1 MSDEPATNASDA
13 SSNATKMK
21 RGPRWLAVAAVASLV
36 LHSLDYLLGLVIW
49 LPFYSG
55 LFGYLLAGLIAG
67 GTAFRLART
76 LRPVTRSRIIL
87 FSILMATANAPFALY
102 WEYHHVAEG
111 VAGLAGFR
119 KLRARAAR
127 DNTPIK
133 EVNDR
138 INDEFRS
145 QLASLYPPGR
155 MLGYARWC
163 IASGEMVIEVGDASD
178 TVFTDHQG
186 WVWLVRSIIAYVLSI
201 LGLVFSFDGL
211 RSMQPISN
219 VLAPGEE
226 YEELDD

>member
-1 MSDEPATNASDA
+1 MIDEPATNASDA
-13 SSNATKMK
+13 SSNTTETN
-21 RGPRWLAVAAVASLV
+21 RGLRWLAVALVALLV
-36 LHSLDYLLGLVIW
+36 LLSLDYLLGLVIW

-67 GTAFRLART
+67 GTAFRMARS

-87 FSILMATANAPFALY
+87 FSILMATVNAPFALY

-111 VAGLAGFR
+111 VAGLPGFR

-127 DNTPIK
+127 EHTPVREI
-133 EVNDR
+133 NDR
-138 INDEFRS
+138 INEEFRT
-145 QLASLYPPGR
+145 QLALLYPPGR

-163 IASGEMVIEVGDASD
+163 IASGEMVVAVGDASD
-178 TVFTDHQG
+178 TVFTDHQR
-186 WVWLVRSIIAYVLSI
+186 WTWLVRSIIAYVLSI

-211 RSMQPISN
+211 RSSQPISN